1 MHYFTAY
8 INVITTG
15 ETSEQ
20 SQYDVLKCNFKKE
33 RKSIIRGHASV
44 PLFSAELQERGCH
57 TVKQTPLTQHPIR
70 SQADTA

>member
-1 MHYFTAY
+1 MRDFSVY

-15 ETSEQ
+15 KHQNKVNTMYS
-20 SQYDVLKCNFKKE
+20 DVTLRKKG
-33 RKSIIRGHASV
+33 IGHKKQRASV
-44 PLFSAELQERGCH
+44 PLFSAELQERECH